1 MKQTAVRT
9 VHIPWNFKTTVV
21 HEVGQCLFHVT
32 IFKRLLRQL
41 NLHQLN
47 QLNNSPYYRCQLGN
61 NKCIIDKERRN
72 QCQACRLRKC
82 LTAGMNKDGTFC
94 SPLSV
99 YLRKAAHGKMVL
111 QWRCFVFGRKYSTQ
125 TNPRTNRSFSAPRCT
140 IRFVVTRPSYRM
152 GRASGKVPHY
162 Y

>member
-1 MKQTAVRT
+1 MGQATINCFINQCYMCYLRVTGLLVSGQRLKKALWFYRTCAAYKYSAAGNEGDRICHKVYQMKQTAVRT

-21 HEVGQCLFHVT
+21 HEVGQCLFYVT

-94 SPLSV
+94 SPLSM
-99 YLRKAAHGKMVL
+99 H
-111 QWRCFVFGRKYSTQ
+111 
-125 TNPRTNRSFSAPRCT
+125 
-140 IRFVVTRPSYRM
+140 
-152 GRASGKVPHY
+152 
-162 Y
+162 